1 MVVRRPPMPKR
12 PSKPTSPISPH
23 QPEPPPPLVVVVPPV
38 VVVVLPAAGE
48 AAGEAFVVVVV
59 VVDDADVAAAAGL
72 AAGLACAS
80 AIAGIRARALASAKP
95 AAPLLKAFFIC
106 RISLLSGACTG
117 LLTRSARPTDGTAG
131 CFRETTAMLQTPI
144 VLDDVRKDP
153 ARVLAAAESAS
164 LLDLDD
170 GVLCLEFHS
179 KGNTLDGDT
188 LTVAEHAFA
197 AIPGRY
203 KGLVVGN
210 QGKHFSFGANLRWL
224 LALLQEIGGDRERF
238 HVAAKRFQ
246 RITTGMRTV
255 PFPTVSAPFEL
266 TIGGALEL
274 TMYADRVQAHAGMRA
289 SLPEIAVGILPD
301 LGGTSELYIR
311 CIDAAGEGNEAAGLR
326 DAFQTI
332 VFMRSSK
339 DAEDA
344 RTLRFLKAH
353 DRITAD
359 LPSLVSEAKARVL
372 ELARDYVTPAHRT
385 DVPVLGDAGYDALN
399 QAIDMAAASGM
410 ATPYDA
416 EVARAI
422 ARVMT
427 GGPGPAR
434 RASHEELLD
443 LETQYF
449 ETLVFNDKTKE
460 RMEYMLEHG
469 APLRN

>member
-1 MVVRRPPMPKR
+1 
-12 PSKPTSPISPH
+12 
-23 QPEPPPPLVVVVPPV
+23 
-38 VVVVLPAAGE
+38 
-48 AAGEAFVVVVV
+48 
-59 VVDDADVAAAAGL
+59 
-72 AAGLACAS
+72 
-80 AIAGIRARALASAKP
+80 
-95 AAPLLKAFFIC
+95 
-106 RISLLSGACTG
+106 
-117 LLTRSARPTDGTAG
+117 
-131 CFRETTAMLQTPI
+131 MLQTPI
-144 VLDDVRKDP
+144 VLDDVRKDS
-153 ARVLAAAESAS
+153 ARVLAATAGAS

-197 AIPGRY
+197 TIPGRY
-203 KGLVVGN
+203 AGLVVGN

-224 LALLQEIGGDRERF
+224 LGLLQEIGGDRERF

-274 TMYADRVQAHAGMRA
+274 TMYADRVQAHTSMRA

-301 LGGTSELYIR
+301 LGGTSELYVR

-326 DAFQTI
+326 EAFQTI
-332 VFMRSSK
+332 VFMRGSK
-339 DAEDA
+339 DAQDA
-344 RTLRFLKAH
+344 RSLHFLKPH

-359 LPSLVSEAKARVL
+359 PASLIAQAKAYVL
-372 ELARDYVTPAHRT
+372 ELADGYAAPAHRQ
-385 DVPVLGDAGYDALN
+385 DIPVLGDAGYAALD
-399 QAIDMAAASGM
+399 QAISMAAVSGM
-410 ATPYDA
+410 ATEYDA
-416 EVARAI
+416 VVARAI

-434 RASHEELLD
+434 RVSHEELLD
-443 LETQYF
+443 LETRYF

-469 APLRN
+469 TPLRN